1 MNKSSKFSI
10 KLANIFSNE
19 KKNSTAS
26 QASSASAELE
36 ASQEKARKETLKL
49 TKTSRIGFPH
59 KPTCMAYDVMQHI
72 LAIGTKYGYVKL
84 YGGPS
89 IEYTLYHSSSIG
101 SSTNSNSSASMTAAA
116 ASTNSSMQTQSSGFS
131 TAVLFMSFVCNEG
144 VLITYCDDGTIS
156 LWNLRQKQPGI
167 LFSKKLINEK

>member
-19 KKNSTAS
+19 KKNSTTS
-26 QASSASAELE
+26 QATSASAELE
-36 ASQEKARKETLKL
+36 ASQEKARKETFNL

-72 LAIGTKYGYVKL
+72 LAIGTKHGYVKL

-89 IEYTLYHSSSIG
+89 IEYTLYHASSIG
-101 SSTNSNSSASMTAAA
+101 NSCNSNSSASMAATSA
-116 ASTNSSMQTQSSGFS
+116 NSTQTQSSGFS
-131 TAVLFMSFVCNEG
+131 TAVLFMNFVCNEG